1 MQKIA
6 ILTLTFKASGAVE
19 AYRAV
24 GFDGAQ
30 ASVRG
35 QKVLGVSG
43 RDVLAGSYSD
53 ADAAGTT
60 IVRCGGAF
68 SKGDS
73 LIVDAQGRAVKASG
87 LISLKVGATT
97 VTRQCP
103 HKRGVV
109 RQTDPEFAGISGL
122 ARDHAKAAD
131 FHGVSLLQRRGTV
144 RHGSMPNRF
153 HNGAYAANRRIEGQS
168 FKKTSKGGAE
178 DLATDNPRLSLQTN
192 HD

>member
-19 AYRAV
+19 AFRAV

-53 ADAAGTT
+53 AAAAGTT

-87 LISLKVGATT
+87 LIALKAGSTT
-97 VTRQCP
+97 VTS
-103 HKRGVV
+103 VN
-109 RQTDPEFAGISGL
+109 A
-122 ARDHAKAAD
+122 
-131 FHGVSLLQRRGTV
+131 
-144 RHGSMPNRF
+144 
-153 HNGAYAANRRIEGQS
+153 NGAAILEGADLPEYVFADALEDGQLDRVSEVLLRR
-168 FKKTSKGGAE
+168 
-178 DLATDNPRLSLQTN
+178 
-192 HD
+192 